1 MGYSRFMSTNGT
13 IRQHRAENLIRE
25 AINRDS
31 QSYSAANEWVSNGV
45 EMNSALFPWEQLAH
59 ESMLSLLYNKLDKL
73 WNKTKKTN
81 KFPYKRADL
90 TFKLFCEEYTDVF

>member
-1 MGYSRFMSTNGT
+1 MSMNGT

-31 QSYSAANEWVSNGV
+31 KSYSAANEWVSNGV

-73 WNKTKKTN
+73 WNKKNQN
-81 KFPYKRADL
+81 KQIPIQKSRFDL
-90 TFKLFCEEYTDVF
+90 